1 MSLWLHSCS
10 GMEHVLLASWAHM
23 KLALSPLVLA
33 HTLHRMYY
41 ETQIPDWLQW
51 ITKAAKS
58 QKEPRAP
65 CQEIKASK
73 QQEFLEAGQIYGN
86 AGEDRF
92 LISISLPGT
101 LAGFFPP
108 QLPLYVLK
116 KNGPIL
122 SPDPEETGIWG
133 YMWYDCV
140 FARTG
145 TWGRNATIKR
155 GRMAFL

>member
-1 MSLWLHSCS
+1 
-10 GMEHVLLASWAHM
+10 MEHLLIANRVHK
-23 KLALSPLVLA
+23 KLAHSPLVLKYM
-33 HTLHRMYY
+33 LHRMYY

-58 QKEPRAP
+58 QKEPQAS
-65 CQEIKASK
+65 CQEIKASN

-86 AGEDRF
+86 VREDRF
-92 LISISLPGT
+92 LISISLQCT

-108 QLPLYVLK
+108 QLPLYVFK
-116 KNGPIL
+116 KNGLIL
-122 SPDPEETGIWG
+122 FPDPEETGIWG
-133 YMWYDCV
+133 CMWYNCV